1 MIIITI
7 VKITT
12 ITIVLMIKRT
22 SASAL
27 RESIAQFR
35 GFPASQRSGPVGV
48 GAPGGIF
55 IIVGKSEIIVMIIL
69 GIIIIVG
76 MSEIIVFIIVG
87 MSEIIVM
94 IILGII
100 IIVGKSEIIVMII
113 LGIIRSMNIISH
125 EMSNMK
131 M

>member
-1 MIIITI
+1 
-7 VKITT
+7 
-12 ITIVLMIKRT
+12 MIKRT

-55 IIVGKSEIIVMIIL
+55 IIVP
-69 GIIIIVG
+69 

-87 MSEIIVM
+87 MSEIIVF
-94 IILGII
+94 IT
-100 IIVGKSEIIVMII
+100 VGMSEIDVMII

>member
-27 RESIAQFR
+27 RESIARFR
-35 GFPASQRSGPVGV
+35 GFPASQPSGLVGV

-55 IIVGKSEIIVMIIL
+55 FIVGK
-69 GIIIIVG
+69 
-76 MSEIIVFIIVG
+76 
-87 MSEIIVM
+87 SEIIVM

-100 IIVGKSEIIVMII
+100 IIVGKSEIIVMIV